1 MARLLLDTHALLW
14 SLATPERLD
23 PETRQ
28 AIQDARNSVLV
39 SVASVWEMA
48 VKAALGKLS
57 TPDDLDEQ
65 LRINRFDVL
74 SITLTHVRAIEHLP
88 PLHRDPFDRMLVV
101 QAQTEGLTLVT
112 RDPRVQQYEVPW
124 MRA

>member
-1 MARLLLDTHALLW
+1 VARLLLDTHALLW

-23 PETRQ
+23 PDARL
-28 AIQDARNSVLV
+28 AIQDARNAVFV
-39 SVASVWEMA
+39 SEASVWEVA
-48 VKAALGKLS
+48 NKAAQGKLL

-74 SITLTHVRAIEHLP
+74 DIALTHARAIEHLP

-101 QAQTEGLTLVT
+101 QAQIEGMTLVT
-112 RDPRVQQYEVPW
+112 RDPFVQQYDVRW
-124 MRA
+124 KRA